1 MDEPK
6 THLTTSKQWVG
17 SPVELS
23 EGKAVVELETLP
35 DMAVDDFN
43 LVHGG
48 FIFGLADYA
57 AMLSIN
63 HPNVVLGGS
72 SNRFLKPVVAGEK
85 VVAIATLARQEG
97 KKNIVEVVVN
107 RGDEAVFT
115 GEFTCFIPEK
125 HVLA

>member
-1 MDEPK
+1 MDQAK

-35 DMAVDDFN
+35 GMAVDDFN

-97 KKNIVEVVVN
+97 KKNIIEVVVN

>member
-1 MDEPK
+1 MVQAN
-6 THLTTSKQWVG
+6 THLKTSKQWVG
-17 SPVELS
+17 SLVELG
-23 EGKAVVELETLP
+23 EGRATVELETQAA
-35 DMAVDDFN
+35 MAVDDHN

-63 HPNVVLGGS
+63 HPNVVLGGC
-72 SNRFLKPVVAGEK
+72 SNRFLKPVVTGER
-85 VVAIATLARQEG
+85 VVAKATLAREEG
-97 KKNIVEVVVN
+97 KKKIVEVTVT
-107 RGDEAVFT
+107 RGDDTVFT

>member
-1 MDEPK
+1 MDQAK

-97 KKNIVEVVVN
+97 KKNIIEVVVN

>member
-1 MDEPK
+1 MDQPH

-17 SPVELS
+17 SPVELGK
-23 EGKAVVELETLP
+23 GKAIVELETQAT
-35 DMAVDDFN
+35 MAVDEYN

-85 VVAIATLARQEG
+85 VVATATLTREDG
-97 KKNIVEVVVN
+97 KKKIVEVVVT
-107 RGDEAVFT
+107 RGDETVFT

>member
-1 MDEPK
+1 MDQAK